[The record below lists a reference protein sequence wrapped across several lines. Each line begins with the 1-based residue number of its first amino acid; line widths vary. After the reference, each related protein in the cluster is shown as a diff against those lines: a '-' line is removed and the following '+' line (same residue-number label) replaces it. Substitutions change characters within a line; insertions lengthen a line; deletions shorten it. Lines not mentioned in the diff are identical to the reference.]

1 MIEGID
7 VSDSD
12 SGTKLVKAVQ
22 EKLGEGGTLDYVICN
37 AGCVCVVCVRVF
49 LCLYFT
55 KAELQYAI
63 SLLRDGLYYWFLV
76 LLQSFQLHVSN
87 FWRSRLVLFL

>member
-37 AGCVCVVCVRVF
+37 AGCVCCVCPCGVVLIF
-49 LCLYFT
+49 DIFH
-55 KAELQYAI
+55 EM
-63 SLLRDGLYYWFLV
+63 
-76 LLQSFQLHVSN
+76 
-87 FWRSRLVLFL
+87 